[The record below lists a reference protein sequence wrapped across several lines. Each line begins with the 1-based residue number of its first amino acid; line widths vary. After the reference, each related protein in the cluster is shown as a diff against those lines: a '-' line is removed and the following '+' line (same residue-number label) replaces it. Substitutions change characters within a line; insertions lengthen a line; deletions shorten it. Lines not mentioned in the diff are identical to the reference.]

1 MIEHLT
7 INKWLI
13 IINMN
18 LLIVISIP
26 IGWFTITHDFVLSI
40 SHMPLDVSSTNL
52 LLSILVKRLVRFN
65 FDLPKSRDMILIA
78 SHCHK
83 GICLLFLLN
92 ILLLAWVIATYVA
105 ITFDF
110 ILNINL
116 TFLDVSSINFMFSSL
131 FRGSIKFNFNLTKPK
146 EYDSY
151 LKQLSHNVVS

>member
-1 MIEHLT
+1 MTHYYQYEPTYCDLNSYRLVYHHS
-7 INKWLI
+7 WLCI
-13 IINMN
+13 KHK
-18 LLIVISIP
+18 P
-26 IGWFTITHDFVLSI
+26 HAPW
-40 SHMPLDVSSTNL
+40 LDVSSTNL

-65 FDLPKSRDMILIA
+65 FDLPKSRDMILIS